1 VSAPAIFRF
10 VLPAVAV
17 NVVAGSLYALSVIL
31 RALEQQGGQRS
42 LVSTGFSLAT
52 VAFLFGVLTFPAIG
66 RRLDPRSHIRLI
78 GLMGAAA
85 LLSAA
90 LALPHLSAL
99 ALAAL
104 CYGVSCGHLYC
115 AALGLV
121 KQARLSKPGLAT
133 GIVIAAF
140 AAGSILWSLM
150 LGAALRHIGLQ
161 GALLILCG
169 AFVVTALIVPLTL
182 KPRRHDGTEHGAA
195 SVSDGPVPRG
205 SAPRLGVLCFGF
217 FAVSAAGLGVISQSA
232 LFITSLPGLEAA
244 TLTAVVGLANG
255 IGRVG
260 GGALSDRLSASA
272 LLALI
277 ALVTALALG
286 AGALLSGFGFIISVA
301 VVALCYGAASGAY
314 PAVLIKTASPER
326 FPALFA
332 RLFTGWG
339 AAALL
344 APLAFA
350 FGWERHGDYAPALLL
365 AAALNFTAGLV
376 LIAAIRRS

>member
-1 VSAPAIFRF
+1 M
-10 VLPAVAV
+10 
-17 NVVAGSLYALSVIL
+17 
-31 RALEQQGGQRS
+31 
-42 LVSTGFSLAT
+42 
-52 VAFLFGVLTFPAIG
+52 
-66 RRLDPRSHIRLI
+66 

-85 LLSAA
+85 LLSAT

-99 ALAAL
+99 ALPAL

-115 AALGLV
+115 AALSLV
-121 KQARLSKPGLAT
+121 KHARLSQPGLAT
-133 GIVIAAF
+133 GIIIAAF
-140 AAGSILWSLM
+140 AAGSIIWSLM
-150 LGAALRHIGLQ
+150 LGTAMMHLSLQ

-169 AFVVTALIVPLTL
+169 AFVVMALIVPLTL
-182 KPRRHDGTEHGAA
+182 RPSRHDGTEPG
-195 SVSDGPVPRG
+195 VSSALDGSVPRG
-205 SAPRLGVLCFGF
+205 PAPRLAVLCFGF

-260 GGALSDRLSASA
+260 GGALSDRLSASF
-272 LLALI
+272 LLAMI

-286 AGALLSGFGFIISVA
+286 AGALLGGFGFIVSVA
-301 VVALCYGAASGAY
+301 MVALCYGAASGAY
-314 PAVLIKTASPER
+314 PAVLVNTTSPER
-326 FPALFA
+326 FPGLFA

-365 AAALNFTAGLV
+365 AAALNLTAGLA
-376 LIAAIRRS
+376 LGTAIRRS